1 MNVAIHPLEP
11 LLRALEVHTAL
22 AEDDRQA
29 VLNLPLTT
37 RHLESSS
44 YILREG
50 DLPDQCA
57 ILVTGFAYRQKL
69 TGDGARQ
76 IIALHIPGEPLDF
89 QHLFLDVAD
98 HSIQMLTRGQVAFV
112 PRKAIQELVHT
123 RPGIANAVVTNI
135 LVDSSISREWVLN
148 VGRRDARTRLAHL
161 LCEFALRMEAYGL
174 TGPDG
179 FQLPITQEQL
189 ADATGLTT
197 VHINRTL
204 KGLEASGLI
213 ARNKRNISFP
223 QWERLRD
230 VGDFNQRYLHMQVQE
245 RTLRG

>member
-1 MNVAIHPLEP
+1 MKAASHPLEP
-11 LLRALEVHTAL
+11 LLRALQVH
-22 AEDDRQA
+22 AELGAADRQA
-29 VLNLPLTT
+29 ILELPVKT
-37 RHLESSS
+37 RTLEPSS

-50 DLPDQCA
+50 DLPEQCA

-89 QHLFLDVAD
+89 QHLFLNVAD
-98 HSIQMLTRGQVAFV
+98 HSIQMLTRGEVAFI
-112 PRKAIQELVHT
+112 PRKAIQDLVRTHAA
-123 RPGIANAVVTNI
+123 IANAIVSNI

-148 VGRRDARTRLAHL
+148 VGRRDARSRLAHL
-161 LCEFALRMEAYGL
+161 LCEFAIRMDAYGL
-174 TGPDG
+174 AGGDSYE
-179 FQLPITQEQL
+179 LPITQEQL

-197 VHINRTL
+197 VHVNRTL

-223 QWERLRD
+223 QWQRLRE
-230 VGDFNQRYLHMQVQE
+230 VGDFNQRYLHLE
-245 RTLRG
+245 APEIHYRG